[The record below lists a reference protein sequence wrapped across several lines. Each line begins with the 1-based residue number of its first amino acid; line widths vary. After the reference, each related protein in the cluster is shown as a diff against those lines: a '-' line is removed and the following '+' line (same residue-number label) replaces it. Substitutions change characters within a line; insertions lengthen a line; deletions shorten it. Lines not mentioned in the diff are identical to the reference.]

1 MATLRKLN
9 KRVTRCVQEFWKYAF
24 ERIVEDRGCI
34 GKATRCVE
42 RRTHSIDAAI
52 TEQYSTEGN
61 DKKMVNKAKCLTMGG
76 EARK

>member
-1 MATLRKLN
+1 MYCESYEMCEHL
-9 KRVTRCVQEFWKYAF
+9 
-24 ERIVEDRGCI
+24 
-34 GKATRCVE
+34 E
-42 RRTHSIDAAI
+42 RRTHSIYAAI

>member
-1 MATLRKLN
+1 MNCESYEMCEHL
-9 KRVTRCVQEFWKYAF
+9 
-24 ERIVEDRGCI
+24 
-34 GKATRCVE
+34 E

-61 DKKMVNKAKCLTMGG
+61 DKNMVIKGKCLTMGG